1 VSALLHECLALVT
14 FHSCHA
20 DIKPDNILLVRGEFK
35 LADPGFAR
43 FQKLQKEIFEGRH
56 GGIEVPGGTSK
67 YSAPERFYR
76 NIRDLD
82 HTKSD
87 LWSFGC
93 VLSEA
98 ATWIVL
104 GRTGIRQYSFLR
116 IEALSRLS
124 QREMNLEQSVVK
136 HLSQSDCFHDGS
148 HVLSEVTEWHKFLRS
163 IIRPTDTTTSQILD
177 MIDQQIFLADP
188 KSRSDAKQICQWW
201 SEQRDSPGAS
211 PVTVSQTIER
221 LLIDTEKEEVAEI
234 LNRLGSQDTEERRAA
249 KSSNSFLQVP
259 AAHPSSVTPGASRR
273 PSTSD
278 AGGHATLPATPLAAA
293 GNVVTP
299 PPQPTTGGFHRRS
312 TYREDSIS
320 SLHLTSSQGSNEGKH
335 SVFDAYYHHM
345 SEKDKHHAVFRWLS
359 KEDRQKKDDRLRG
372 AIFDRDLIF
381 LVDNG
386 QSMLEYWSE
395 AMFLLEIL
403 VTKTWN
409 IDPDGVELMF
419 TNTSFEVKGEAKK
432 KERDLEEFKK
442 AMTNPEVRPANWRT
456 DMSVKLNDVLFK
468 WLSRFKKNNLSG
480 KPTNSLT
487 VIVLTDGKWE
497 GMASKPLEVDDMIVD
512 FHARLRELVGAFQP
526 KRPVSIQFV
535 SFGHDPNAIYRL
547 RRLDNDLGYRGVP

>member
-1 VSALLHECLALVT
+1 
-14 FHSCHA
+14 
-20 DIKPDNILLVRGEFK
+20 
-35 LADPGFAR
+35 
-43 FQKLQKEIFEGRH
+43 
-56 GGIEVPGGTSK
+56 
-67 YSAPERFYR
+67 
-76 NIRDLD
+76 
-82 HTKSD
+82 
-87 LWSFGC
+87 
-93 VLSEA
+93 
-98 ATWIVL
+98 
-104 GRTGIRQYSFLR
+104 
-116 IEALSRLS
+116 
-124 QREMNLEQSVVK
+124 
-136 HLSQSDCFHDGS
+136 
-148 HVLSEVTEWHKFLRS
+148 
-163 IIRPTDTTTSQILD
+163 
-177 MIDQQIFLADP
+177 
-188 KSRSDAKQICQWW
+188 
-201 SEQRDSPGAS
+201 
-211 PVTVSQTIER
+211 
-221 LLIDTEKEEVAEI
+221 
-234 LNRLGSQDTEERRAA
+234 
-249 KSSNSFLQVP
+249 
-259 AAHPSSVTPGASRR
+259 
-273 PSTSD
+273 
-278 AGGHATLPATPLAAA
+278 
-293 GNVVTP
+293 
-299 PPQPTTGGFHRRS
+299 
-312 TYREDSIS
+312 
-320 SLHLTSSQGSNEGKH
+320 
-335 SVFDAYYHHM
+335 M